1 MAAADASCST
11 CRTVTALVTTATSTD
26 RTPGSFFRQFSITGT
41 SMGQQMPP
49 QYSLVVLSESSS
61 AYEQLGSWASDKRAW
76 RSPPKGLVGLQQGR
90 RQLIPRHACATD
102 IIAERGPWETN
113 STFPSDLSPT
123 AGVTAW
129 WSSPSK
135 TKS

>member
-1 MAAADASCST
+1 MAAADVSCST
-11 CRTVTALVTTATSTD
+11 CRTVTAFVTTATSTD

-61 AYEQLGSWASDKRAW
+61 TCEQLGSWASDKRAR
-76 RSPPKGLVGLQQGR
+76 RSPPVGLTGLQQGR
-90 RQLIPRHACATD
+90 TQLTPRHACASDTT
-102 IIAERGPWETN
+102 AAKGPWDTN
-113 STFPSDLSPT
+113 WTALPSDFPL
-123 AGVTAW
+123 GVTAW

-135 TKS
+135 RKS